1 MKDVVPSQEVQIWS
15 THRERDILVRL
26 KSRPLLTGS
35 VKTERL
41 EVQIASVCCDVE
53 YTKREFRCATWY
65 AKRNVS
71 MFGMPIFGSYV
82 RVEICLDSTKNE
94 LVYDELVVRTTP
106 ERVLAWMCYQS
117 ARRSASKVGFKT
129 LLGVEVSLYDSRPL
143 IQDVKVRAYFN
154 SGST

>member
-1 MKDVVPSQEVQIWS
+1 MKNVVPNQEVQIWS
-15 THRERDILVRL
+15 TRRERDIRVLL

-106 ERVLAWMCYQS
+106 VRECLRGSAIKALGAPLAKS
-117 ARRSASKVGFKT
+117 DLRRAVRP
-129 LLGVEVSLYDSRPL
+129 SRIGTTQGL
-143 IQDVKVRAYFN
+143 
-154 SGST
+154 